1 MINIE
6 RALIIIIILLKKI
19 TPNIGIKT
27 LTPLSR
33 CSIVTKEKN
42 NLAA

>member
-19 TPNIGIKT
+19 TPNIGIKNINT
-27 LTPLSR
+27 IKQVLNSNKG
-33 CSIVTKEKN
+33 KE
-42 NLAA
+42 